1 MSRRGWLKG
10 GVHKGAAKMD
20 RRLSRRKPAI
30 YVAASL
36 GVLVLAVAVF
46 ILVFGDAILSR
57 YGKEKIERAFAEA
70 YPRSKLQI
78 GDLDYSIKANR
89 LILQSG
95 AIRAPDM
102 NIKVGRISLTG
113 VRWVRLLWGKAA
125 LTDVLAKSGLEA
137 TNVDVE
143 FPRAR
148 YGIRSE
154 RIRVSEPGSELIA
167 EQMELRPLV
176 GDEAFFAAHDFR
188 TTRFHVIVPECRM
201 SGLAYG
207 ELLQGKS
214 YRAKSIH
221 LSLPSFEALVNTD
234 KPSAVAKSP
243 LMVNE
248 ALASIRRPLQ
258 VDRLSVTNGHIGY
271 CERPVVSA
279 APGILTF
286 GAVSLS
292 AEGITNRGG
301 AAAAIKL
308 RAQGDLMNTGTIKV
322 QMSIPLSF
330 PNFSLHY
337 SGSLGAMD
345 LSRLS
350 PFLDIVEHLR
360 IKSGNLT
367 EATFEIDVTA
377 GRARGQVRA
386 TYKDFMIAVLDSR
399 TGAEEGF
406 ASFLANLFKIRNSN
420 ATNASG
426 STKSSQV
433 NYTRKPDDTFLG
445 FVWSALRSGLLDI
458 IRH

>member
-1 MSRRGWLKG
+1 MSTSRFEKS
-10 GVHKGAAKMD
+10 GAVKIG
-20 RRLSRRKPAI
+20 RRLSRRKLAV
-30 YVAASL
+30 YTGASL
-36 GVLVLAVAVF
+36 GALVLAVAVF

-57 YGKEKIERAFAEA
+57 YGKEKMERAFAEA

-78 GDLDYSIKANR
+78 GELDYSVCANR
-89 LILQSG
+89 LVVQS
-95 AIRAPDM
+95 ATIRAIDST
-102 NIKVGRISLTG
+102 IKVGRISLTG

-125 LTDVLAKSGLEA
+125 LTEVLAKSGLEA
-137 TNVDVE
+137 TDLDVE

-148 YGIRSE
+148 YEIRCTRLRASG
-154 RIRVSEPGSELIA
+154 PGSELIA
-167 EQMELRPLV
+167 EGAELRPLV

-188 TTRFHVIVPECRM
+188 TTRFHVVVPECKI

-234 KPSAVAKSP
+234 KPSASGKSP
-243 LMVNE
+243 LMVHE

-271 CERPVVSA
+271 CERPVVGA

-286 GAVSLS
+286 GAVNLS
-292 AEGITNRGG
+292 AEGIANQGG
-301 AAAAIKL
+301 VTSAVKL
-308 RAQGDLMNTGTIKV
+308 LAQGDLMNTGTMKV
-322 QMSIPLSF
+322 QMSIPITPPDFSF
-330 PNFSLHY
+330 HY
-337 SGSLGAMD
+337 SGSLGPMD

-350 PFLDIVEHLR
+350 PFLDIVEHIR
-360 IKSGNLT
+360 IKSGHVQ

-377 GRARGQVRA
+377 GRARGHVRA
-386 TYKDFMIAVLDSR
+386 TFKDFIIAVLDDR
-399 TGAEEGF
+399 TGAERGF

-426 STKSSQV
+426 STKERQV
-433 NYTRKPDDTFLG
+433 NYARKPEDTFLG
-445 FVWSALRSGLLDI
+445 FAWAALRSGLLDVI
-458 IRH
+458 GH